1 MLFYPK
7 EITLKDGR
15 TAILKSPALTD
26 AAEMLA
32 YIKQCC
38 GETEFLV
45 RYPEEYSDSIEAE
58 EAWIRGVVDS
68 PAVLPITCYVDGRI
82 AGSCELRF
90 HRGIKAGHRATVGIS
105 ILRAYWDL
113 GIGSAMFGELIAAA
127 RAHGT
132 EIMELDFIEG
142 NHRAR
147 HLYEKYGFRVVA
159 EKPRAFKLKDGTY
172 RSEFSMQN
180 YL

>member
-1 MLFYPK
+1 MIFQPK
-7 EITLKDGR
+7 EIILKDGR
-15 TAILKSPALTD
+15 RAVLKSPAITD

-45 RYPEEYSDSIEAE
+45 RYPEEYSDSVEAE
-58 EAWIRGVVDS
+58 EDWIRGVVDS
-68 PAVLPITCYVDGRI
+68 PAALPITCYVDGRI

-90 HRGIKAGHRATVGIS
+90 HRGIKAGHRASIGIS
-105 ILRAYWDL
+105 ILKEFWGL
-113 GIGSAMFGELIAAA
+113 GIGSAMFEELIAAA

-132 EIMELDFIEG
+132 EILELDHIEG

-147 HLYEKYGFRVVA
+147 HLYEKYGFCVVA

-172 RSEFSMQN
+172 RSEFSMQKC
-180 YL
+180 L